1 MGDLT
6 LSGLENGGG
15 MSKRTGKWGWGGQA
29 FKPDMQ
35 KKGHFGLNHTLK
47 LPLDLMILFL
57 DSKPKVQLLLNICQ
71 EKWRN

>member
-1 MGDLT
+1 VGV
-6 LSGLENGGG
+6 
-15 MSKRTGKWGWGGQA
+15 GGQA